1 MHTFFAFLYCF
12 GHRSTAILRFRKSQ
26 TNKTGKSKQRLVS
39 RIKIRE
45 KAERNQDKHLKQ
57 TKCSNQNVH
66 QPCCRAPQFAVELGV
81 SCYPPSVHS
90 LPPQLSRLFYSSY
103 PCFPLRAC
111 ITRVR
116 AQVYTQAQAYARTR
130 THVQAQPRA
139 SVRLFAISSPQPL
152 PQLQL
157 LTT

>member
-39 RIKIRE
+39 RTKIRE

-66 QPCCRAPQFAVELGV
+66 QPCCRAPQFALELGV
-81 SCYPPSVHS
+81 FLCLYYVPPLSQQR
-90 LPPQLSRLFYSSY
+90 LPSFYSSY

-116 AQVYTQAQAYARTR
+116 AQARAQAQAYARA
-130 THVQAQPRA
+130 QALACAR
-139 SVRLFAISSPQPL
+139 SCSLPL
-152 PQLQL
+152 PQLQPA
-157 LTT
+157 TT